1 MEAEQH
7 EPPLSL
13 PPAWKKEPGSP
24 QPSANRVG
32 TGPGAHGDCGSPHIV
47 VLLFPRRRVRNV
59 TLGRGWGERGG
70 AQGQGKGCEQ
80 SLPQKALHPRKGL
93 WACWHP
99 EQPCTALSCQGW
111 AFSSKVLL
119 VQGIVLVIGSVT
131 WLSQGFLGALPG
143 GSPCSPPSPSMFA

>member
-32 TGPGAHGDCGSPHIV
+32 TGPGAHGGLRLPSHSGAIV
-47 VLLFPRRRVRNV
+47 PEEEGQERDSWAGVGG
-59 TLGRGWGERGG
+59 TWWG
-70 AQGQGKGCEQ
+70 QGQGKGCEQ
-80 SLPQKALHPRKGL
+80 SLPQKALHPGKGL